1 MKKITRTNLHLA
13 LPKGR
18 VRSLA
23 AENKK
28 CATRKKIKIKTTIKK
43 NIARPPS
50 CVMLPF
56 VEELSCGTIRRNEE
70 IMGLDMYL
78 SVRKYASEYSG
89 GVSKYNIEEAIRLF
103 GFNPSEMGSGFT
115 AAEIKLTAIYWRKA
129 NAIHN
134 WFVNKVQN
142 GVDDCGSYE
151 VSMEQLLEL
160 QSDCEVVLAFPE
172 KASSVLPTAS
182 GFFFG
187 GTEFD
192 DWYYE
197 GIRITRDKLAKILTD
212 PTFKDCEF
220 EYQSSW

>member
-1 MKKITRTNLHLA
+1 M
-13 LPKGR
+13 
-18 VRSLA
+18 RSA
-23 AENKK
+23 Q
-28 CATRKKIKIKTTIKK
+28 KIKIKAKTSIYKYSS
-43 NIARPPS
+43 RRPS

-89 GVSKYNIEEAIRLF
+89 DIPKENIEEAIRLF
-103 GFNPSEMGSGFT
+103 GFNPSEVGSGYT
-115 AAEIKLTAIYWRKA
+115 AAELKLTAIYWRKE

-134 WFVNKVQN
+134 WFVKNVQD
-142 GVDDCGSYE
+142 GIDECQKAS
-151 VSMEQLLEL
+151 VSREQLEQLKSE
-160 QSDCEVVLAFPE
+160 CEVVLAFPE

-192 DWYYE
+192 EWYYD

>member
-1 MKKITRTNLHLA
+1 
-13 LPKGR
+13 
-18 VRSLA
+18 
-23 AENKK
+23 
-28 CATRKKIKIKTTIKK
+28 
-43 NIARPPS
+43 
-50 CVMLPF
+50 MLPF
-56 VEELSCGTIRRNEE
+56 VEELYCGTIRRNEE

-89 GVSKYNIEEAIRLF
+89 DIPKADIEQAIRLF
-103 GFNPSEMGSGFT
+103 GFNPSEMGSGYT
-115 AAEIKLTAIYWRKA
+115 AAEIRLTAIYWRKE

-134 WFVNKVQN
+134 WFVKNVQD
-142 GVDDCGSYE
+142 GIDECQKAM
-151 VSMEQLLEL
+151 VSREQLEKLKSE
-160 QSDCEVVLAFPE
+160 CEVVLAFPE
-172 KASSVLPTAS
+172 RASSVLPTAS

-197 GIRITRDKLAKILTD
+197 GIKITRDKLAKILTD

>member
-1 MKKITRTNLHLA
+1 
-13 LPKGR
+13 
-18 VRSLA
+18 
-23 AENKK
+23 
-28 CATRKKIKIKTTIKK
+28 
-43 NIARPPS
+43 
-50 CVMLPF
+50 MLPF

-103 GFNPSEMGSGFT
+103 GFNPSEMGSGYT

-172 KASSVLPTAS
+172 KASSVLPTTD

-187 GTEFD
+187 GTELD
-192 DWYYE
+192 DWYFN
-197 GIRITRDKLAKILTD
+197 GLKHTVAKIKNIVRD
-212 PTFKDCEF
+212 PAFKDCDF
-220 EYQSSW
+220 TYQSSW